1 MTKTTTTEE
10 PCPTQYCNAA
20 CTLIGAIAAC
30 RTTCVTPTGTSC
42 SATSTPIQVTT
53 TATIPWTVSVNDL
66 EPEPTPSFYA
76 RILPLGAPIVWGVG
90 SSTGNG
96 AIPNATIIC
105 STVIP
110 GTANGIPQNR
120 DTVNAQIKALV
131 NDRQNNGEKI
141 VLVDVDFPAGVF
153 TTDYLISDGIHPTD
167 EGHRRLAEIYL
178 DAFET
183 ANDSGFI
190 SPPSITGQSDGSG
203 GNGNVACDKM
213 YGSGASHGPV
223 NTQEGSGLDDGA
235 YIHDS
240 KALGVILKTS
250 SISNYHEDYTFARLR
265 EPFGYHDL
273 VHILDVSRN
282 QRAYDV
288 YYNTGCQFSSEAK
301 EIYIG
306 DTCIAGG
313 VRFVDVNGKP
323 INY

>member
-1 MTKTTTTEE
+1 MEAHSGDRIDQIQEASKLSTKYQ
-10 PCPTQYCNAA
+10 PNVV
-20 CTLIGAIAAC
+20 IING
-30 RTTCVTPTGTSC
+30 GTNDCLQSYD
-42 SATSTPIQVTT
+42 
-53 TATIPWTVSVNDL
+53 IPNFTDRYNSLLDSL
-66 EPEPTPSFYA
+66 YS
-76 RILPLGAPIVWGVG
+76 
-90 SSTGNG
+90 
-96 AIPNATIIC
+96 AIPNVTIIC
-105 STVIP
+105 SAVIP

-141 VLVDVDFPAGVF
+141 VLADVDFPAGFF

-203 GNGNVACDKM
+203 GNGNVACDKT
-213 YGSGASHGPV
+213 YGSGVSHGPV

-250 SISNYHEDYTFARLR
+250 SISNYHENYTFACLP

-301 EIYIG
+301 DFYIG
-306 DTCIAGG
+306 DTCIARG

-323 INY
+323 IN